1 MAKTV
6 FLNSGHGGSDPG
18 ACANGFKEKD
28 LNLTITL
35 ACRDEL
41 KRHGVT
47 VIMGRSTD
55 VDRTSGQIIKA
66 CNSSGAELAIDIHN
80 NAGGGDGAEVYY
92 YSGGGKSKTLANN
105 ILTYIKEI
113 GQNSRGAKTRIGS
126 DGSDYYY
133 FIRETSMPAVIV
145 ECAFVDNRTDMKIID
160 TTAEQKKM
168 GVAIAKGILKTLGI
182 TYKAT
187 TTTTNSN
194 KTTSSTTTSKPTTN
208 TFKSY
213 IVRITA
219 SNGVNIRKGA
229 GTNYA
234 IVGSIPRGG
243 AYTIVAEK
251 TGQGAKKWGKLK
263 SGAGW
268 IALDY
273 TEKI

>member
-6 FLNSGHGGSDPG
+6 FLNPGHGGSDPG
-18 ACANGFKEKD
+18 AVANGFKEKD

-41 KRHGVT
+41 KRHGVN
-47 VIMGRSTD
+47 VIMGRDKD

-92 YSGGGKSKTLANN
+92 YSGGGTSETLANN
-105 ILTYIKEI
+105 ILTEIKAI

-126 DGSDYYY
+126 GGSDYYY

-145 ECAFVDNRTDMKIID
+145 ECAFVDNRTDMNIID

-168 GVAIAKGILKTLGI
+168 GVVIAKGILKTLGI
-182 TYKAT
+182 AYKA
-187 TTTTNSN
+187 
-194 KTTSSTTTSKPTTN
+194 STTTKPTTKP
-208 TFKSY
+208 TTSGFKSY
-213 IVRITA
+213 LVRIT
-219 SNGVNIRKGA
+219 SPNGVNIRKGA

-234 IVGSIPRGG
+234 IVDAIPKGG